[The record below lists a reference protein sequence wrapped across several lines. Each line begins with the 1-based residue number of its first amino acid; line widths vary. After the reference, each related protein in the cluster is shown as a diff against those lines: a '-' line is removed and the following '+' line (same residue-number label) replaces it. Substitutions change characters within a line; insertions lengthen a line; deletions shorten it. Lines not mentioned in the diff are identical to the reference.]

1 MPQTLLALFALVL
14 LSTVAL
20 GQHRHAATLDRGA
33 EEREVELAGTDLAR
47 AWLAGVTER
56 AFDEADIG
64 RAGLRFT
71 ADSLTVPAD
80 FGPELGE
87 IAPATYDDVD
97 DFHGLTLTD
106 SVAWDAGFLVF
117 DVSIAVRYV
126 SPTSPDAV
134 AGSPTLAKEIA
145 VTIQERSASLL
156 ERRPVTGTL
165 RAIVSPT
172 AQRAL

>member
-20 GQHRHAATLDRGA
+20 GQQRHAATLDRGA
-33 EEREVELAGTDLAR
+33 EEREFELAGTDLAR
-47 AWLAGVTER
+47 AWLAAVTER

-71 ADSLTVPAD
+71 TDSLTVTAD
-80 FGPELGE
+80 FGPDLGE
-87 IAPATYDDVD
+87 TSPATYDDVD
-97 DFHGLTLTD
+97 DFDGFALAD
-106 SVAWDAGFLVF
+106 SVAWDAGFLPF

-126 SPTSPDAV
+126 SATSPDVV

-145 VTIQERSASLL
+145 VTIQERSPNLQ
-156 ERRPVTGTL
+156 ERRPVSGTL

-172 AQRAL
+172 AQRGF

>member
-20 GQHRHAATLDRGA
+20 GQQRHAATLDRGA
-33 EEREVELAGTDLAR
+33 ETREFELAGTDLAR
-47 AWLAGVTER
+47 AWLAAVTER

-71 ADSLTVPAD
+71 TDSLTIPAD
-80 FGPELGE
+80 FGPEIGE
-87 IAPATYDDVD
+87 ITPATYDDVD
-97 DFHGLTLTD
+97 DFHGFATAD
-106 SVAWDAGFLVF
+106 SVAWDAGFLPF
-117 DVSIAVRYV
+117 DVSITVRYIE
-126 SPTSPDAV
+126 PANPDVA

-145 VTIQERSASLL
+145 VTIQERSTSLL

-172 AQRAL
+172 AQRGF